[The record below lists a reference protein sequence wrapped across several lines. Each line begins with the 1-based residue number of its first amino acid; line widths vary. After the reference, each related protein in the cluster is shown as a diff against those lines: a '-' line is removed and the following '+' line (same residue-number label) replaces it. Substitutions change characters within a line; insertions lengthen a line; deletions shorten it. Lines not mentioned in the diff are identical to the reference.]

1 MKTVTLSGSRRAN
14 VGKKDSL
21 AIRKSGKVPCVIYGG
36 KEQVHFTC
44 GELELGKIIWSP
56 NAYEIKLNIDGKEH
70 RSFIQDIQFHPVNE
84 KLVHVD
90 FLELQENKL
99 AKIKIP
105 VKLNGAAEGVKKGGR
120 LVQAFR
126 KLTVQALPGKFPD
139 CIEININDLN
149 IGDGVRVREL
159 NVEGLKFL
167 DNAASYV
174 VSVQITR
181 NVEEPVAGAPTT
193 AAATTAAAGA
203 TPVAGATPAAPA
215 AEKKAPEKKK

>member
-44 GELELGKIIWSP
+44 SELELGKIIWSP

-90 FLELQENKL
+90 FLELHESKP

-126 KLTVQALPGKFPD
+126 KLTVQALPGKFPETID
-139 CIEININDLN
+139 IKIDDLN

-159 NVEGLKFL
+159 NVPGLKFL
-167 DNAASYV
+167 DNASSYV
-174 VSVQITR
+174 VSVQVTR
-181 NVEEPVAGAPTT
+181 NVEEPVAGAPA
-193 AAATTAAAGA
+193 AAATTAAA
-203 TPVAGATPAAPA
+203 TPAAGATPAAAAPA